1 MNDIADQVVEPTDSA
16 ILRPT
21 LTKAA
26 AVTKL
31 LSRTR
36 GATMDEIMAQTHWQA
51 HSARAFLSGIRKKGR
66 VLLKEARK
74 TGETCYRLE
83 G

>member
-1 MNDIADQVVEPTDSA
+1 MNDITDQSVETTDNST
-16 ILRPT
+16 IRLP

-26 AVTKL
+26 AVAKL

-36 GATMDEIMAQTHWQA
+36 GATLDEIMAQTHWQA
-51 HSARAFLSGIRKKGR
+51 HSARAFLSGIRKKGQ
-66 VLLKEARK
+66 VLLKESRK

>member
-1 MNDIADQVVEPTDSA
+1 MNTITDQSVEPTDNA
-16 ILRPT
+16 ANRPT
-21 LTKAA
+21 VTKAA
-26 AVTKL
+26 AVAKL

-36 GATMDEIMAQTHWQA
+36 GATLDEIMAQTHWQA

>member
-1 MNDIADQVVEPTDSA
+1 LAGVQ
-16 ILRPT
+16 
-21 LTKAA
+21 
-26 AVTKL
+26 
-31 LSRTR
+31 
-36 GATMDEIMAQTHWQA
+36 
-51 HSARAFLSGIRKKGR
+51 RAFLSGIRKKGR

>member
-1 MNDIADQVVEPTDSA
+1 MNDITDQVVEPTDSA

-51 HSARAFLSGIRKKGR
+51 YSAPSCRASARR
-66 VLLKEARK
+66 
-74 TGETCYRLE
+74 GECC
-83 G
+83 

>member
-1 MNDIADQVVEPTDSA
+1 MNDITDQSVEKTDNA
-16 ILRPT
+16 TIRPT
-21 LTKAA
+21 LTKSV
-26 AVTKL
+26 AVAKL

-36 GATMDEIMAQTHWQA
+36 GATLDEIMAQTHWQA

>member
-1 MNDIADQVVEPTDSA
+1 MNDISDQVTEPTD
-16 ILRPT
+16 T
-21 LTKAA
+21 A
-26 AVTKL
+26 AVRMTPTKVVMVAKL

-36 GATMDEIMAQTHWQA
+36 GATLEEIMTQTHWQA
-51 HSARAFLSGIRKKGR
+51 HSTRAFLSGVRKKGR
-66 VLLKEARK
+66 ALLKETRK

>member
-1 MNDIADQVVEPTDSA
+1 MNDITDQVVEPTDSA

-74 TGETCYRLE
+74 TGETCYLLE